1 VRLRTSCV
9 LALTLAET
17 GALLVIWQAFRDA
30 THGMQHMSNVIAD
43 HRCRPPSSPIDN
55 EHYPYVAGAPL
66 VQPAPMADP
75 AIARNPH
82 TLGRSQ

>member
-1 VRLRTSCV
+1 MRLRTSYFV
-9 LALTLAET
+9 AFTLAET
-17 GALLVIWQAFRDA
+17 GALFVIWQALRDA

-43 HRCRPPSSPIDN
+43 HRCAEVSLADN
-55 EHYPYVAGAPL
+55 DHYPYVPGAPL

-82 TLGRSQ
+82 TLGGSK